1 MTIRLIPAL
10 ALALLPVAGL
20 AQPLATCERIE
31 ASTRPGMMAS
41 RGYEVA
47 IVDGMV
53 RRIVLTLA
61 NNRRSTT
68 DFSPM
73 SDGVSVRLTTFA
85 SRQDPSRVTAVFNRA
100 VVSEG
105 NLVTVETWVRQPG
118 SNAPVHNFYRIRCNQ
133 DQPRK

>member
-1 MTIRLIPAL
+1 MTTRLIPAL
-10 ALALLPVAGL
+10 ALALLPATAS
-20 AQPLATCERIE
+20 AQPLAGCERIE

-41 RGYEVA
+41 RAYEAA

-53 RRIVLTLA
+53 RRIVLTLE

-85 SRQDPSRVTAVFNRA
+85 DPQDARRVTAVFNRA
-100 VVSEG
+100 VVG
-105 NLVTVETWVRQPG
+105 QDGMVLVETWVRQPG
-118 SNAPVHNFYRIRCNQ
+118 ADRPAYNFYRIRCRQ
-133 DQPRK
+133 DLPRK